1 MSVLSKERN
10 GRATSSQIYR
20 IAKNYKGGKFL
31 KPAITYIEEIKMERK
46 LKRSLDGGADSQA
59 IRWGNYMEHRLFQK
73 LGLEWSMSSKDTIIH
88 KDPKFAPYWSG
99 TPDLMSKTKC
109 GEIKCFQLKHF
120 CQIVDV
126 FNAFK
131 NGDLTEEETVD
142 ILRSQEPEI
151 YWQTLSNAM
160 LMGVSIGEMIIYA
173 PSESEMDEIRED
185 LGDPELLDEPWKY
198 RFIVEQTNDELAVIP
213 DESEYQSINTFE
225 FKIPTADK
233 IHLTKAMIE
242 AIKIIEA

>member
-1 MSVLSKERN
+1 MSVLSKKRN

-20 IAKNYKGGKFL
+20 IAKNFKGGKFL
-31 KPAITYIEEIKMERK
+31 KPAMTYIDEIKMERK

-88 KDPKFAPYWSG
+88 PDEKFGPYWAG
-99 TPDLMSKTKC
+99 TPDLIAQKKI
-109 GEIKCFQLKHF
+109 GEIKCYQLKHF

-126 FNAFK
+126 FNAHK
-131 NGDLTEEETVD
+131 NGDLTEEEAVD
-142 ILRSQEPEI
+142 ILRAQEPEI
-151 YWQTLSNAM
+151 YWQTVSNAM
-160 LMGVSIGEMIIYA
+160 LCGINTGEMIVYA
-173 PSESEMDEIRED
+173 PCESEMDEIREE
-185 LGDPELLDEPWKY
+185 LSDPELLDEPWKY
-198 RFIVEQTNDELAVIP
+198 RFIVESDNNDLAVLP
-213 DESEYQSINTFE
+213 NECDYDPINTFE